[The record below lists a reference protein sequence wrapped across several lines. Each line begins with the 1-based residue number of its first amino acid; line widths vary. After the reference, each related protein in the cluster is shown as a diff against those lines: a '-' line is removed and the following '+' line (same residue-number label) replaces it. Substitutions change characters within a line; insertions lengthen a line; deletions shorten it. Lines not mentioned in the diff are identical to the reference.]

1 MPTEPGPFKVF
12 IDAAGGVGRDGS
24 LDRVWRRLF
33 HRHEHFL
40 AQTNSQ
46 AIALTNAMPQIERL
60 WELPKVGGY
69 LDRFAKATREI
80 GITLKGA

>member
-1 MPTEPGPFKVF
+1 LRLIAEAGPSVLYPPR
-12 IDAAGGVGRDGS
+12 AA
-24 LDRVWRRLF
+24 W
-33 HRHEHFL
+33 HFL

-69 LDRFAKATREI
+69 LDRFAKRTQEI
-80 GITLKGA
+80 GHILKDS